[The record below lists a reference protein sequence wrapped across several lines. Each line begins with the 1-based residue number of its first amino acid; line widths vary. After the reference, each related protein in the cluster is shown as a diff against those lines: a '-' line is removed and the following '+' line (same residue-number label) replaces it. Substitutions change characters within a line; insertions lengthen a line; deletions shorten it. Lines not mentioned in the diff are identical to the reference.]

1 MMEMRAARLWS
12 FEASSTPLAHPFLF
26 FFFLQGERTTWEYH
40 TVILYRVAGYGFGI
54 AVVC

>member
-1 MMEMRAARLWS
+1 MV